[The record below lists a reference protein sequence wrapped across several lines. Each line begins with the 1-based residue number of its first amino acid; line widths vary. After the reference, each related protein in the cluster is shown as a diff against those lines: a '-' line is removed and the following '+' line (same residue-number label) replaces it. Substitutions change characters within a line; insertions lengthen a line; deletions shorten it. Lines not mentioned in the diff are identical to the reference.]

1 MVKMLLPLRRVVPSL
16 DIHAEK
22 GHYVN
27 QIFGHL
33 KSQTLAGFHL
43 SLKYSSTGVVFVCV
57 ITTTINKNNDN
68 ADL

>member
-1 MVKMLLPLRRVVPSL
+1 MPLPLGRVMPGL

-22 GHYVN
+22 GHHLN

-33 KSQTLAGFHL
+33 KKPDLSRFHL
-43 SLKYSSTGVVFVCV
+43 FLKCSSTDVVFVCV